1 MIHTQ
6 LLANKQ
12 SIQSRCSWTSHP
24 SARSNQSVQ
33 RSSAKVLVSCCCSR
47 RHHHLGFNQQ
57 STLGVF
63 KEIYIY
69 MGVSENGGTLKS
81 SILIRISIINHP
93 FWGTP
98 IFGNTHIYTY
108 IYIYP
113 INTHYIRCTVYRVDY
128 EGPSI
133 PRVPSFCIWSKLL
146 VGMEVPEV
154 DISQGKKS
162 VETP

>member
-1 MIHTQ
+1 MLGNTCHTYIYNIHDTYTASSQQAINSIKMQLDQSPICQKQPKCPTQ
-6 LLANKQ
+6 LCKGVGFVLLQ
-12 SIQSRCSWTSHP
+12 S
-24 SARSNQSVQ
+24 
-33 RSSAKVLVSCCCSR
+33 SSSPPWV
-47 RHHHLGFNQQ
+47 Q
-57 STLGVF
+57 STINLGCF
-63 KEIYIY
+63 QRNIYIY

-133 PRVPSFCIWSKLL
+133 PRVPSFCI
-146 VGMEVPEV
+146 
-154 DISQGKKS
+154 
-162 VETP
+162 